1 MIKTPIKIECNMK
14 KQCNTMV
21 SHVNVLLSDGD
32 HFKMTASLTKVIN
45 QLHMYENESLFQFTD
60 YCLSALLM

>member
-1 MIKTPIKIECNMK
+1 MK